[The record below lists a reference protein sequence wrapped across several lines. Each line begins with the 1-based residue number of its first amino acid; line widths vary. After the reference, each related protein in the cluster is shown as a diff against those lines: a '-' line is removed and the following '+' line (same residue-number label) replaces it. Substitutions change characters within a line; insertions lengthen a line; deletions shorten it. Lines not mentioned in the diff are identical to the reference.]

1 MKNMD
6 NFCMETPV
14 KNTNYYIVQ
23 QNIQNKCMAVK
34 RGNANSSEECNFKRM
49 QHFVP

>member
-6 NFCMETPV
+6 TCQKLQT
-14 KNTNYYIVQ
+14 KDTNYYIVQ

-34 RGNANSSEECNFKRM
+34 RGNANSSEECNVKRM